1 MTENISE
8 TNLEQKEPEEQ
19 SPRFS
24 IIRGFLKGILFG
36 ATIISVALILAAV
49 VVPRFIGAIPLTVL
63 TGSMVPKFNPGD
75 LIITMPV
82 DGNEVKTGD
91 IITFQPES
99 ANPLLITHR
108 VVSTGFTVS
117 GEKVI
122 VTKGDANDA
131 NDPSIIP
138 DQVMGKY
145 IYHIPYLGWVANA
158 IPSSNK
164 PVVMI
169 YLGIGLFAY
178 AGLVLIYSLISKAI
192 GRRKE
197 KKESSPAPTSEE
209 RIAAARGNAVPGG
222 TISSLGATGASAV
235 LVESKKDDKLKSDGR
250 PSWVGRSKYGQTSD

>member
-1 MTENISE
+1 MTEPTTENE
-8 TNLEQKEPEEQ
+8 ALEEKH
-19 SPRFS
+19 SRFYL
-24 IIRGFLKGILFG
+24 IGGFLKGILFG
-36 ATIISVALILAAV
+36 TAIISVILILAAV
-49 VVPRFIGAIPLTVL
+49 VVPRIIGAVPLTVL

-82 DGNEVKTGD
+82 DGDEVKTGD

-169 YLGIGLFAY
+169 YLGVGLFAY

-192 GRRKE
+192 GRRKD
-197 KKESSPAPTSEE
+197 KKEPRPEPTSEE

-222 TISSLGATGASAV
+222 TISSLGATGASAA
-235 LVESKKDDKLKSDGR
+235 LVESKKDDELKSDGR
-250 PSWVGRSKYGQTSD
+250 PSWVGRSRYDQPSD